1 MSSPSVQPQNDDE
14 SANSVPDDLPEA
26 SQIDSLI
33 ATQMSRLSTN
43 EREKAYFDIHGIS
56 GEIEE
61 SPEMIKESMA
71 ALEKEISKIKSK
83 EAYQKAVSLDPWY
96 VQNPVF
102 KLKFLRADR
111 FEANKAALRMVR
123 HFQTKLDLFGEE
135 RLVKDITQD
144 DLEEGDFAPLLL
156 GSSIHVPVRDSVGR
170 LVRLTLPDTSF
181 AKTSVESKVSLYIR

>member
-61 SPEMIKESMA
+61 SPEMIGKHGRIGEGNLKNKKQGGLPEGGITRSMVCTESC
-71 ALEKEISKIKSK
+71 
-83 EAYQKAVSLDPWY
+83 V
-96 VQNPVF
+96 
-102 KLKFLRADR
+102 
-111 FEANKAALRMVR
+111 
-123 HFQTKLDLFGEE
+123 
-135 RLVKDITQD
+135 
-144 DLEEGDFAPLLL
+144 
-156 GSSIHVPVRDSVGR
+156 
-170 LVRLTLPDTSF
+170 
-181 AKTSVESKVSLYIR
+181 